1 VSGDFDVGSP
11 APADRYVTTGPSP
24 IDTIREA
31 LNDRPLSK
39 DQPYSKWVRDNALA
53 ALTEVEQLIEDEYRR
68 GYDEGEFA
76 GGQADTE
83 GATE

>member
-1 VSGDFDVGSP
+1 MTEKTDTSSPSGEHLV
-11 APADRYVTTGPSP
+11 
-24 IDTIREA
+24 TIREA
-31 LNDRPLSK
+31 LNLLHIGHQNERLPQEAPCPYCDR
-39 DQPYSKWVRDNALA
+39 RAAGLA